1 MDEQLPPEEPQGEK
15 DEQLKLSWLEQNLG
29 LSSLDQDAAHMHE
42 LFRSL
47 MKAGFKERQAI
58 RLVALIITEHDVL
71 DDVIAFEQID
81 LDDME
86 DMELELDLDLDDED
100 EI

>member
-42 LFRSL
+42 LFKSL

-71 DDVIAFEQID
+71 DDVIAFEMDPYEMGDD
-81 LDDME
+81 L
-86 DMELELDLDLDDED
+86 ELELDLDFDSDED
-100 EI
+100 D